1 MKPPEQ
7 LIKIPEIKS
16 FMERFLDKSP
26 AKLKNQIQ
34 GNISS
39 NNLVNFLNFF
49 AELNFVALLD
59 KRGVDFTY
67 EQQDGIDFD
76 FSDYVMSFKNLTE
89 KGHIVKEKQDIENIL
104 KESGEKTKTKNFEYK
119 STKAEVTL
127 DINGGYGRIMTG
139 SFRDGEAPKD
149 DVIEKQKI
157 LENLAKLEKVETSK
171 KKILFLFAQD
181 ETADWEVEEICLW
194 YFDLPLHAHDLIKSE
209 TYASWFKESRNKS
222 VEAIIFARPVVNGI
236 YKLVWYN
243 EISPKI
249 YTRNKD
255 VREYFDILFSAGA
268 IPAVL

>member
-1 MKPPEQ
+1 MKLPQQ
-7 LIKIPEIKS
+7 LIEIPEIKS
-16 FMERFLDKSP
+16 FIERFLDKSP
-26 AKLKNQIQ
+26 LKLKNQIQ

-39 NNLVNFLNFF
+39 NNLINFLNFF

-59 KRGVDFTY
+59 KRGVAFTY

-89 KGHIVKEKQDIENIL
+89 KGHIVKEKQDTENIL
-104 KESGEKTKTKNFEYK
+104 KENGEKNKTKNFKYK

-127 DINGGYGRIMTG
+127 DINGGYRRIMTG

-181 ETADWEVEEICLW
+181 ETADWEAEEVCLW
-194 YFDLPLHAHDLIKSE
+194 YFDLLLNSHNLVKPE
-209 TYASWFKESRNKS
+209 TYASWFKVSKNKS
-222 VEAIIFARPVVNGI
+222 VEAIIFARPFINGI

-243 EISPKI
+243 NANPKV

-255 VREYFDILFSAGA
+255 VREYFETLFSA
-268 IPAVL
+268 